1 MENIRAQ
8 RNDELDFVLA
18 PKYIGIQAGRTS
30 SRMTGI
36 EDQNRKK
43 KTKKTIFF
51 AEINFRAR
59 IYSREKVI
67 KFMLQKCSK

>member
-1 MENIRAQ
+1 MIQIQLRRGIEYRMENIRAQ

-43 KTKKTIFF
+43 KNKKNDFF
-51 AEINFRAR
+51 R
-59 IYSREKVI
+59 
-67 KFMLQKCSK
+67 